1 MSNPWA
7 VRHAEKLAIHAIRP
21 TERNATCLAPL
32 PCRLGSTSHASLLL
46 HPATSQAGL
55 RLEMVQLSK
64 DSIAPVWGEDIKPSD
79 NIPQSSHG
87 LSVFLSF

>member
-64 DSIAPVWGEDIKPSD
+64 DSIAPVWAKISNLATTYHILPWTLCL
-79 NIPQSSHG
+79 SS
-87 LSVFLSF
+87 F